1 MRCRR
6 AILSYTTYT
15 PTYIAYLP
23 VIQADIL
30 LGVGDVGEFLPFSRE
45 RVHVLEY
52 IVYIG
57 INHPVIIPL
66 LSSNTRKVFLL

>member
-23 VIQADIL
+23 VIQADTI
-30 LGVGDVGEFLPFSRE
+30 LGVGDVGGFLLFSRV
-45 RVHVLEY
+45 RVHVREY
-52 IVYIG
+52 IINIG
-57 INHPVIIPL
+57 IYHPAIIPL
-66 LSSNTRKVFLL
+66 LSSYTRKTFLL